1 MNTTL
6 LILRIVHI
14 FTGVF
19 WAGFAFFNIIF
30 LQPTIRAIGT
40 EGQKTMQHLTQKTN
54 FLNTLYI
61 AATLTVISGLIMYWI
76 LAGNRL
82 ALLQGGYGHSITLGS
97 IAGLV
102 VWVLLMFVI
111 HPIFRRMKAIGKEI
125 QAQGKPATAE
135 QTAEMQALVIK
146 LGKAG
151 KFAAALLAIAVLG
164 MAAARYATF

>member
-1 MNTTL
+1 M
-6 LILRIVHI
+6 LILRIIHI

-30 LQPTIRAIGT
+30 LQPTIRAIGPD
-40 EGQKTMQHLTQKTN
+40 GQKTMQHLTQKTR

-61 AATLTVISGLIMYWI
+61 SATLTVISGLIMYWI
-76 LAGNRL
+76 LAGSRF
-82 ALLQGGYGHSITLGS
+82 ALMPGGHGHSITMGS
-97 IAGLV
+97 IAGLA
-102 VWVLLMFVI
+102 VWVILMFII
-111 HPIFRRMKAIGKEI
+111 HPIFRRMKSIGKEI
-125 QAQGKPATAE
+125 QTQGNPPSPE

-151 KFAAALLAIAVLG
+151 KLAGVLLAIVVLG

>member
-1 MNTTL
+1 MNATM
-6 LILRIVHI
+6 LILRIIHI

-40 EGQKTMQHLTQKTN
+40 EGQKTMQHLTQKTR

-61 AATLTVISGLIMYWI
+61 SATLTVLSGLIMYWI
-76 LAGNRL
+76 LAGSRF
-82 ALLQGGYGHSITLGS
+82 ALLQGGHGHSITMGS
-97 IAGLV
+97 IAGLI

-125 QAQGKPATAE
+125 QAQGNPPTLE
-135 QTAEMQALVIK
+135 QTAEMQALVTRLSKVGK
-146 LGKAG
+146 L
-151 KFAAALLAIAVLG
+151 AAALLAITVLG
-164 MAAARYATF
+164 MAAARYLVF